1 MTRTERRGNPANRKD
16 ITKMSNASA
25 FSASDY
31 DNEIRRTVPFY
42 DELYRQ
48 IAETA
53 KAFGNKPLS
62 WLDIG
67 CGTGKTAEAVLGKVP
82 TEKFVFADISEE
94 MIEVAKSRF
103 RFPEAEFILSDI
115 SDLNFCEEFD
125 IITAVLVF
133 HYLKLPE
140 RKTALQNCFRA
151 LKKGGILITA
161 ENFAPSGNILE
172 KLYLKRWESFQLE
185 QGRSPEVCR
194 KHLER
199 YGKSYFPIT
208 VSESLDML
216 RDCGFAESE
225 VFALSCCQAAFISVK

>member
-1 MTRTERRGNPANRKD
+1 MNDA
-16 ITKMSNASA
+16 A
-25 FSASDY
+25 FSTDKY
-31 DNEIRRTVPFY
+31 DMEIRRTVPFY
-42 DELYRQ
+42 GELYRQ

-67 CGTGKTAEAVLGKVP
+67 CGTGKNAEAVLGKVP
-82 TEKFVFADISEE
+82 LEKFVFADVSEE

-103 RFPEAEFILSDI
+103 RFPEAEFMVSDI
-115 SDLNFCEEFD
+115 SHLNFCGEFD
-125 IITAVLVF
+125 IITDVLVL
-133 HYLKLPE
+133 HYLKIPE

-151 LKKGGILITA
+151 LKKGGLLITA
-161 ENFAPSGNILE
+161 ENFAPSGAILE

-185 QGRSPEVCR
+185 QGRSPEACR
-194 KHLER
+194 RHLER

>member
-1 MTRTERRGNPANRKD
+1 MN
-16 ITKMSNASA
+16 NASA

-82 TEKFVFADISEE
+82 LEKFVFADISEE

-103 RFPEAEFILSDI
+103 LFSEAEFTVSDI
-115 SDLNFCEEFD
+115 SDLNFCGEFD

-133 HYLKLPE
+133 HYLKIPE

-151 LKKGGILITA
+151 LKKGGLLITA

-172 KLYLKRWESFQLE
+172 RLYLKRWESFQLE
-185 QGRSPEVCR
+185 RGRSPEACR
-194 KHLER
+194 RHLER

-208 VSESLDML
+208 VSESLNML
-216 RDCGFAESE
+216 RNCGYAESE